1 MRVRLEL
8 LDVTKKKAGGRDRPG
23 IEEGKEMAQK
33 VAILV
38 VDDELPVCKSISS
51 SLTTEQYTVDMA
63 LSAEEALRK
72 EEETR
77 YDVIITDLMMPG
89 LSGMDLLKRLKEKRS
104 DIRVIM
110 ITGYPSIKSAVLSIK
125 LGAFDYIP
133 KPFTPSE
140 LRVLVTRA
148 LESKRYHEEEIA
160 EKAAPGL
167 AGKRRVALR
176 EGLFCIPENSWA
188 KLEPDGNVRIGIHHV
203 FSKTLESITEIDMP
217 EKGEMRYQGEV
228 CFRVTDSR
236 GRVHKVWTPV
246 SGKVVA
252 VNEALKTDY
261 SRLLADPY
269 GEGWVLESNPHIW
282 KRISRIWPP

>member
-1 MRVRLEL
+1 MAE
-8 LDVTKKKAGGRDRPG
+8 KA
-23 IEEGKEMAQK
+23 
-33 VAILV
+33 AILV

-51 SLTTEQYTVDMA
+51 ALATEQYSVDMA

-72 EEETR
+72 EEETK

-104 DIRVIM
+104 DVRVIM

-140 LRVLVTRA
+140 LRTLVTRA
-148 LESKRYHEEEIA
+148 LESRRYQEQET
-160 EKAAPGL
+160 AAKDATGAPQK
-167 AGKRRVALR
+167 GKLNIP

-188 KLEPDGNVRIGIHHV
+188 KLETDGNVRVGMHHV
-203 FSKTLESITEIDMP
+203 FSRTLEGIASIEMP
-217 EKGEMRYQGEV
+217 QKDEMRYQGEV
-228 CFRVTDSR
+228 CFRVTDLR

-246 SGKVVA
+246 SGKVTA
-252 VNEALKTDY
+252 INETLSGVFSKMID
-261 SRLLADPY
+261 DPY
-269 GEGWVLESNPHIW
+269 GEGWVLLLKPTHLEEDLKNLASL
-282 KRISRIWPP
+282 RSA

>member
-1 MRVRLEL
+1 
-8 LDVTKKKAGGRDRPG
+8 
-23 IEEGKEMAQK
+23 MAQK
-33 VAILV
+33 VTILV

-51 SLTTEQYTVDMA
+51 ALTTEQYTVDMA

-72 EEETR
+72 EEESQ
-77 YDVIITDLMMPG
+77 YDVIVTDLMMPG

-104 DIRVIM
+104 DARIIM

-140 LRVLVTRA
+140 LRALVARA

-160 EKAAPGL
+160 EKGKPEL
-167 AGKRRVALR
+167 AGKVRVALP
-176 EGLFCIPENSWA
+176 EGLYGIRENSWA
-188 KLEPDGNVRIGIHHV
+188 QLQEDGNVRVGIHHV
-203 FSKTLESITEIDMP
+203 FLKTIENIASIDFP
-217 EKGEMRYQGEV
+217 KKDEMRYQGEV
-228 CFRVTDSR
+228 CFRVTDLR

-252 VNEALKTDY
+252 VNEALKGPY
-261 SRLLADPY
+261 SRLPEDPY
-269 GEGWVLESNPHIW
+269 GEGWVLVLKPSHLEEDLENLASL
-282 KRISRIWPP
+282 RSD